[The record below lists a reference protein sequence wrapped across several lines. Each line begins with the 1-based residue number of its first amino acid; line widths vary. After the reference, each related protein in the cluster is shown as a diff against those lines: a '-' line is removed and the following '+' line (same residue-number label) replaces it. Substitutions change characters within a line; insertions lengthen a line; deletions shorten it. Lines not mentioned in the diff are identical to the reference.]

1 MPLIVIVLA
10 AQVALVPDGKPF
22 AAFTPSLLIPVA
34 SVVVWVIFVNDVF
47 IHNVGLLEPTV
58 EVFKG
63 LTVTKISSVL
73 VHPSSS
79 VTVTVYIWLVT
90 LLATGLLIM
99 FELKFKLGL
108 QLKLIPP
115 QAFKRLLSYKQCDK
129 STPAS
134 AVGWFL
140 TWTSTWSETTHPA
153 PSVNVT
159 V

>member
-10 AQVALVPDGKPF
+10 NQLALVPDGKPL

-34 SVVVWVIFVNDVF
+34 SVVVWVIFVNGVF
-47 IHNVGLLEPTV
+47 IHNVGLLDPAV

-99 FELKFKLGL
+99 FEL
-108 QLKLIPP
+108 
-115 QAFKRLLSYKQCDK
+115 
-129 STPAS
+129 
-134 AVGWFL
+134 
-140 TWTSTWSETTHPA
+140 
-153 PSVNVT
+153 
-159 V
+159 